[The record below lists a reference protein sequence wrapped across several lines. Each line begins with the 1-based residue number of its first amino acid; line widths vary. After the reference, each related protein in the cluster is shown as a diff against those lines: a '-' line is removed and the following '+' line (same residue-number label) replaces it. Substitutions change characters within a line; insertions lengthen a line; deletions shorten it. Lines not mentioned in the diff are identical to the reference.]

1 MSVQTYNEIITM
13 PLDKIFK
20 NIKYRTYFYISIIAP
35 RYKIETNKS
44 Q

>member
-20 NIKYRTYFYISIIAP
+20 NIKYRTYFYISILAP
-35 RYKIETNKS
+35 PQN
-44 Q
+44 